1 MTHISNS
8 SGSIFGELDLK
19 RNDVLELN
27 QSKKMF
33 VNKRMSSSRNR
44 DHKNDEVIL
53 KVSEALKTLE
63 LQPQCRL
70 LWQVCDIDCCLYQCM
85 QCLRN
90 AFMVPILQN
99 CLKQL
104 IEIQERPKE

>member
-1 MTHISNS
+1 
-8 SGSIFGELDLK
+8 
-19 RNDVLELN
+19 
-27 QSKKMF
+27 MF
-33 VNKRMSSSRNR
+33 VNKRLRFSRLQ

-53 KVSEALKTLE
+53 KISGALKTLE

-70 LWQVCDIDCCLYQCM
+70 LGTNLCDMDCCLYQCM
-85 QCLRN
+85 QCHRN
-90 AFMVPILQN
+90 AYMISILQN

>member
-1 MTHISNS
+1 
-8 SGSIFGELDLK
+8 
-19 RNDVLELN
+19 
-27 QSKKMF
+27 MF
-33 VNKRMSSSRNR
+33 VNKRLRFSRNQ

-53 KVSEALKTLE
+53 KVSGALKTLE

-70 LWQVCDIDCCLYQCM
+70 FGTNLCDVNCCLYQCM

-90 AFMVPILQN
+90 AYMVPILQN